1 MTRAVDVV
9 TLSRNAISNIT
20 ERRQRRVHPVLRGAS
35 FAWTPSARSAASGA
49 WVVRLAFK
57 LYCTPPRGRLGNS
70 KRVARS
76 SYASCHHGALAEF
89 DRLSMLCDTRAP
101 AFVPVV
107 TQSLGNT
114 VTQCACMQGCAGHI
128 DIRTSPAGPPRGASR
143 RIAPRQRHSN
153 DWECLRL
160 LAGPGRP

>member
-9 TLSRNAISNIT
+9 TLLRNAISNIT
-20 ERRQRRVHPVLRGAS
+20 ERRQRRVHPVPRGAS

-107 TQSLGNT
+107 TQSLGTRDT
-114 VTQCACMQGCAGHI
+114 VCVCAGLQA
-128 DIRTSPAGPPRGASR
+128 TSGPAGHPSGARRGGGGAWSPGPLPLLVVKTR
-143 RIAPRQRHSN
+143 V
-153 DWECLRL
+153 CLRS
-160 LAGPGRP
+160 PP

>member
-9 TLSRNAISNIT
+9 TLLRNAISNIT
-20 ERRQRRVHPVLRGAS
+20 ERRQRRMHPVLRGAS

-101 AFVPVV
+101 ACVPVV
-107 TQSLGNT
+107 TQSLGTRDT
-114 VTQCACMQGCAGHI
+114 VCVCAGLQA
-128 DIRTSPAGPPRGASR
+128 TSGPAGHPRGASR
-143 RIAPRQRHSN
+143 RITPRQRHSN

>member
-20 ERRQRRVHPVLRGAS
+20 ERRQRRVHPVPRGAS

-101 AFVPVV
+101 PCVPVV
-107 TQSLGNT
+107 TQSLGTRDT
-114 VTQCACMQGCAGHI
+114 VCVCAGLQA
-128 DIRTSPAGPPRGASR
+128 TSGPAGHPRGASR